1 MAKPTT
7 TIDWTEGN
15 PDQATISVEP
25 SAAKK
30 ETGWLVDERPPRE
43 FMNWLFQNIDEWI
56 KYFDETIDTFAT
68 QSIIFD
74 ATVGPGG
81 SHADLNALMA
91 DPDIANLK
99 NVLVVGALAVDD
111 IQIINVDGINITFK
125 PKASITKNG
134 PTGAAKGL
142 QIDSNRVRILNG
154 RFIGFNDAGEK
165 GIEVNGNNCLI
176 QGNFFND
183 NTISLEDNG
192 NNNALYANIEEV

>member
-1 MAKPTT
+1 MAKPTSK
-7 TIDWTEGN
+7 IDWTKGN

-30 ETGWLVDERPPRE
+30 EAGWLTDERPPRE
-43 FMNWLFQNIDEWI
+43 FMNWLFQNLGEWTD
-56 KYFDETIDTFAT
+56 YFEESIEGFAT
-68 QSIIFD
+68 QSIIYD

-91 DPDIANLK
+91 DADVANLK

-111 IQIINVDGINITFK
+111 IQVINVDGMNIEFK

-134 PTGAAKGL
+134 PTGAAVGL

-154 RFIGFNDAGEK
+154 RFIGFNDGGEK
-165 GIEVNGNNCLI
+165 GIEINGNNCLMM
-176 QGNFFND
+176 GNFFND
-183 NTISLEDNG
+183 VTLTIEDNG